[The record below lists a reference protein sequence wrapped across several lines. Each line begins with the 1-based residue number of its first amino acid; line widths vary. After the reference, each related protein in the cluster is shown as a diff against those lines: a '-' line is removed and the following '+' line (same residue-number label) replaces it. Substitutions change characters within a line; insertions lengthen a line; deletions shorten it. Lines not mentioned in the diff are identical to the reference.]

1 MAVKTTTDSD
11 LTATT
16 ARHYAKRIATECSQ
30 CFKSVKARKF
40 LGSWTVDIDGGS
52 GACYGRSI
60 KDTDTAE
67 DVLRIF
73 ANDK

>member
-1 MAVKTTTDSD
+1 MKTTTDSD
-11 LTATT
+11 SLTATT
-16 ARHYAKRIATECSQ
+16 AHHYAKRIATECSQ

-40 LGSWTVDIDGGS
+40 LGKWTVDIDGGS

-60 KDTDTAE
+60 KTVDGAE

-73 ANDK
+73 AND